1 VGEDTMRVEEAA
13 QRFSETEEERKGWL
27 SYFNETNSVWQK
39 EFRPREYIA

>member
-1 VGEDTMRVEEAA
+1 MRVEEAA